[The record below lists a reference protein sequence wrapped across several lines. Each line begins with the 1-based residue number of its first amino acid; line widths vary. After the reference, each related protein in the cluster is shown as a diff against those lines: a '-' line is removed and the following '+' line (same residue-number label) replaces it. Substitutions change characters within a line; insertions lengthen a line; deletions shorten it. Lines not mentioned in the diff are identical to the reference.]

1 MLKRLSL
8 AALFIATALPGF
20 AAATHDHGDPRQD
33 HHDHHGAPAN
43 GTVPDGIGTDA
54 PPLVAEYSLR
64 SRGTDGKWSAPVTLR
79 FIRTADRLTTEQPDF
94 SETWRRHGD
103 TDFNF
108 ERAFHDERR
117 IVEYTSGELRTLGIA
132 PDWDML
138 RVALDRR
145 TLGALDAGSHLRG
158 KDGDLIRYRS
168 TSSHGDIVLDWSARQ
183 QLPVRLE
190 RTRGKTLSELT
201 LTRTLPYAP
210 ATLAAIDARLA
221 GYQRID
227 ASDFGDMESDPF
239 IRKAERIDVLRGWR
253 GSHGH

>member
-1 MLKRLSL
+1 
-8 AALFIATALPGF
+8 
-20 AAATHDHGDPRQD
+20 
-33 HHDHHGAPAN
+33 
-43 GTVPDGIGTDA
+43 
-54 PPLVAEYSLR
+54 
-64 SRGTDGKWSAPVTLR
+64 
-79 FIRTADRLTTEQPDF
+79 
-94 SETWRRHGD
+94 
-103 TDFNF
+103 
-108 ERAFHDERR
+108 
-117 IVEYTSGELRTLGIA
+117 
-132 PDWDML
+132 ML

-145 TLGALDAGSHLRG
+145 TLGALDTGSRLRG

-239 IRKAERIDVLRGWR
+239 IRKAERIDVMCYEASLGNIIPCAGVAARRTTRPASTWKPMNARSRKAATDTERGTGPRCVSLQPDRRPVRSFFAGRSGQASARHQPPSTHLMMPLATKPIMPRPRPSRMTKVPKRPAFDSRASWNR
-253 GSHGH
+253 MNTM